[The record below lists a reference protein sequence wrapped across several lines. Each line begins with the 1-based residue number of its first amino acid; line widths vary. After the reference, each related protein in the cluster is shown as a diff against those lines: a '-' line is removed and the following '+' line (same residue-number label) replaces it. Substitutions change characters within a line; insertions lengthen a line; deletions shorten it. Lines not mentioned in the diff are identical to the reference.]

1 MSHKVDPRGFRLKR
15 TNDWLS
21 RWFDDKS
28 PRKYLEEDFRIREFL
43 LKKFKEASVEKVEI
57 ERSPNK
63 IDILVYSSRPGLIIG
78 RGGEQIEQLR
88 DLIQKKILKNN
99 KEKQALKIEVKSIKN
114 PWLSAN
120 LTAQWISQR
129 LEKRLP
135 FRKVLKQAISMASG
149 YKEIKGIRVQVS
161 GRLNGVAIA
170 RTEWLQKG
178 NMPRQTL
185 RADIDYGFHEAVCTY
200 GTLGIKVWIYKGER
214 FE

>member
-1 MSHKVDPRGFRLKR
+1 MSHKVDPRGFRLKA
-15 TNDWLS
+15 TSDWLS
-21 RWFDDKS
+21 RWFDTKT
-28 PRKYLEEDFRIREFL
+28 PHKYLEEDFRIREL
-43 LKKFKEASVEKVEI
+43 LLEKFKDASVEKIEI

-63 IDILVYSSRPGLIIG
+63 IDISIYSSRPGLIIG

-88 DLIQKKILKNN
+88 DIIQKKLLKNN

-120 LTAQWISQR
+120 LTAQWIAQR

-135 FRKVLKQAISMASG
+135 FRKVLKQSLSMASG
-149 YKEIKGIRVQVS
+149 YKEVKGIRVQIS
-161 GRLNGVAIA
+161 GRLNGVSIS
-170 RTEWLQKG
+170 RTEWLQQGK
-178 NMPRQTL
+178 MPRQTL

-200 GTLGIKVWIYKGER
+200 GTLGIKVWIYKGEK

>member
-1 MSHKVDPRGFRLKR
+1 MSHKVDPRGFRLKG
-15 TNDWLS
+15 TSDWLS
-21 RWFDDKS
+21 RWFDSKS
-28 PRKYLEEDFRIREFL
+28 PRKYLEEDFKIREFL
-43 LKKFKEASVEKVEI
+43 LKKFKDASVEKIEI

-88 DLIQKKILKNN
+88 DLIQRKILKSG

-120 LTAQWISQR
+120 LTAQWICQR

-135 FRKVLKQAISMASG
+135 FRKVLKQALSMASG
-149 YKEIKGIRVQVS
+149 YKEVKGIRVQVS

-178 NMPRQTL
+178 KMPRGTL
-185 RADIDYGFHEAVCTY
+185 RADIDYGFHKAVCTY
-200 GTLGIKVWIYKGER
+200 GTLGVKVWIYKGEK